1 MNRLEFLKIL
11 KSDSDWCKIP
21 VVILTTSQ
29 EEQDRL
35 ASFELS
41 AAGYIVKPLEYPA
54 FVEKLQI
61 LYKFMDST
69 TDSSEK
75 IQLLLVED
83 DQIDRLAF
91 TRTVKQYNL
100 PYEYSLASSLTEALA
115 ILRDRKFQFAILD
128 YNLVDGRSSEL
139 FPILKEQ
146 NCPFVISTG
155 SGDEETAARLMSQGA
170 ADYLIKDPERNYLK
184 ILPVIISKTLSR
196 HQTEGKLQLLNRA
209 ITSVKDSIYVLDCQ
223 GKLQYINNTLAK
235 FSNISPEAAVGQP
248 IQVLKQ
254 PYLAE
259 WLESNRSCVGE
270 NCTNESEIVMRRADG
285 TNFVALV
292 SETCV
297 LEDHHLHRIG
307 VIRDV
312 TSLKSVEQDL
322 RNYQESLENTVK
334 ERTAELQQAIA
345 DLRQEN
351 QERIKIEESL
361 RASRD
366 QLQQQQEFFKLVIDS
381 NPNMIFVKDWDGRY
395 LLANQTMAEFYNTT
409 VENLVGKTDADFHP
423 NTIDA
428 ERFLQENRQII
439 ESQQEMFLPEEKIP
453 HVDLGFQW
461 LQWQKRP
468 IKIFGNTDGVLGVG
482 VNITA
487 RKQIEISLSESQ
499 QRFESL
505 AAVAPVGIYRTNTT
519 GDCIYVN
526 DRWCQIA
533 GLTAAEASG
542 PNWAR
547 ALHPEDREKVG
558 AEWYASVQEHRPFEI
573 ECRFQ
578 KPDGTVTWVLSR
590 ANAERDI
597 YGEIIGYVGT
607 ITHISDRK
615 RAEAVLQKLVTGTAA
630 VTGADFFVELVLH
643 IAEALDIAYA
653 LVTEVVDEQLVSL
666 GFWANGSLQPS
677 ISYLPAK
684 TPCEICMQEGQYHCE
699 EAVQA
704 VFAEA
709 LDLVTMQ
716 AESYLGIALK
726 DDDGN
731 VIGNL
736 CVLDTKPMSETKRAE
751 AIGILQVFAARAS
764 AELQRK
770 NVNEALNCLNH
781 ELEERVLERTQALQE
796 REEQLRDFF
805 DNATDLIQSISPEG
819 NILFVNQAWKSTL
832 GYSEAELE
840 NLSIFQII
848 HPEDL
853 EHCQL
858 AMQNLFCGEQCV
870 AIETRFVT
878 KDGQTIVVEG
888 NVNCQLKDGVPIAT
902 RGIFRDVTERKKVEN
917 ELLESKQFLQL
928 VLDTFP
934 LFVFWKDHQSVYLG
948 CNQNFAVSVGLNL
961 PSEIIGKTDYE
972 MPWGN
977 TEAYSYRSDDRQ
989 VITSG
994 KPKLNIIEIQYQ
1006 ENGETIWVE
1015 TNKVPLRD
1023 LHGEIIGILGTYQ
1036 DISDR
1041 KRAEETLAESE
1052 AFNRQLVEEFPIG
1065 LASCRL
1071 DGHLVFVNAAFA
1083 QILGRTVEEVVS
1095 LSYWDITPSKYA
1107 DQEAEQLRLIQTEGR
1122 YGPYE
1127 KEYIHKDG
1135 HLVPVMLS
1143 GLMILR
1149 NGELLIWS
1157 SVQDISDRKQAEAQL
1172 QLANEELMRATR
1184 LKDEFLANMSHELRT
1199 PLNSILGMTEILQEQ
1214 IFGSINDQQ
1223 LGALKTVEN
1232 SSTHLLSLIND
1243 ILDVS
1248 KIESG
1253 QVDLDLTATSIESLC
1268 KSSLAFIKQQALTKR
1283 IQLSLRVPQ
1292 NLSEIMLDERRI
1304 RQVLINL
1311 LNNAVK
1317 FTLEGGTI
1325 TLEVTRIKSDGGETN
1340 LTSPNYLRIAVI
1352 DTGIGISAENIK
1364 KLFQPFIQIDSA
1376 LNRQYNGTG
1385 LGLALVKRIV
1395 ELHGGSVELTS
1406 ELGVGS
1412 CFAITLPFNVENP
1425 NLEVQIQY
1433 DLAELSLIDQSQTD
1447 NLSSPLILL
1456 AEDNEANINTF
1467 SSYLQAKGYRL
1478 VFATDGRQAI
1488 SITKAEHPDL
1498 ILMDIQ
1504 MPVIDGLTAIKQIR
1518 LDPDVADIPIIALTA
1533 LAMADDRERCLDA
1546 GASEY
1551 LQKPLKLKQLATSIQ
1566 QILNAK
1572 KNV

>member
-1 MNRLEFLKIL
+1 M
-11 KSDSDWCKIP
+11 
-21 VVILTTSQ
+21 T
-29 EEQDRL
+29 
-35 ASFELS
+35 
-41 AAGYIVKPLEYPA
+41 
-54 FVEKLQI
+54 
-61 LYKFMDST
+61 ST

-115 ILRDRKFQFAILD
+115 ILRDRKFQIAILD
-128 YNLVDGRSSEL
+128 YNLGDGRSSEL
-139 FPILKEQ
+139 FPILKEH

-184 ILPVIISKTLSR
+184 ILPVTISKTISR

-209 ITSVKDSIYVLDCQ
+209 ITSVKDGIYVLDCK
-223 GKLQYINNTLAK
+223 GKLQYINNTLAE
-235 FSNISPEAAVGQP
+235 FSNISPEDAIGQT
-248 IQVLKQ
+248 IQFLKQ

-259 WLESNRSCVGE
+259 WLESTRACVGE
-270 NCTNESEIVMRRADG
+270 NCNTESEIVMCRADG
-285 TNFVALV
+285 TSFAALV

-297 LEDHHLHRIG
+297 VEDLHLHRIG
-307 VIRDV
+307 VIRNI
-312 TSLKSVEQDL
+312 TSLKSVEQEL

-345 DLRQEN
+345 ELRQEN

-381 NPNMIFVKDWDGRY
+381 NPNLIFVKDWDGRY

-409 VENLVGKTDADFHP
+409 VENLVGKTDADFHSNP
-423 NTIDA
+423 IDA
-428 ERFLQENRQII
+428 ERFLEENRQII
-439 ESQQEMFLPEEKIP
+439 SSQQEMFLPEEKIP

-499 QRFESL
+499 KRFESL

-526 DRWCQIA
+526 DRWCEIA
-533 GLTAAEASG
+533 GLTAAEVSG
-542 PNWAR
+542 PNWAS
-547 ALHPEDREKVG
+547 ALHPEDRQKVG
-558 AEWYASVQEHRPFEI
+558 AEWYASVQERRPFEL

-578 KPDGTVTWVLSR
+578 KPDGTTTWVLSR
-590 ANAERDI
+590 ANAEHDI

-607 ITHISDRK
+607 ITDISDRK
-615 RAEAVLQKLVTGTAA
+615 RAETILQKLVTGTAA
-630 VTGADFFVELVLH
+630 VTGADFFVELVRH
-643 IAEALDIAYA
+643 IAEALDVTHA
-653 LVTEVVDEQLVSL
+653 LVTELVNDRLITL
-666 GFWANGSLQPS
+666 GFWANGNLQPS
-677 ISYLPAK
+677 SSFIPAK
-684 TPCEICMQEGQYHCE
+684 TPCEISLQDGQYHCE
-699 EAVQA
+699 ESVQT
-704 VFAEA
+704 VFAED

-716 AESYLGIALK
+716 AESYLGVALK
-726 DDDGN
+726 DDLGN

-736 CVLDTKPMSETKRAE
+736 CVLDTKPMLETTRAE

-770 NVNEALNCLNH
+770 NVNEALNRLNH

-853 EHCQL
+853 EHCQI
-858 AMQNLFCGEQCV
+858 AMQNLFCGELCV

-878 KDGQTIVVEG
+878 KDGQIILVEG
-888 NVNCQLKDGVPIAT
+888 NVNCQLKDGSPVAT
-902 RGIFRDVTERKKVEN
+902 RGIFRDITERKKVEI
-917 ELLESKQFLQL
+917 ELLESQRFLQL
-928 VLDTFP
+928 VLNTFP
-934 LFVFWKDHQSVYLG
+934 LFVFWKDRQSVYLG
-948 CNQNFAVSVGLNL
+948 CNQNFAVSVGLNSS
-961 PSEIIGKTDYE
+961 SEIVGKTDYE

-977 TEAYSYRSDDRQ
+977 SEADSYRSDDHQ

-994 KPKLNIIEIQYQ
+994 KPKLNIIETQYQ
-1006 ENGETIWVE
+1006 KNGETIWLE
-1015 TNKVPLRD
+1015 TNKIPLRD
-1023 LHGEIIGILGTYQ
+1023 LHGVIIGVLGTYQ

-1041 KRAEETLAESE
+1041 KRAEEALAESE
-1052 AFNRQLVEEFPIG
+1052 AFNRQLVTEFPIG
-1065 LASCRL
+1065 LASSHL
-1071 DGHLVFVNAAFA
+1071 DGRLVFVNETFA
-1083 QILGRTVEEVVS
+1083 KILGRTVEEVLS
-1095 LSYWDITPSKYA
+1095 LTYWDITPTKYA
-1107 DQEAEQLRLIQTEGR
+1107 EQEAEQLRLIQTECR

-1135 HLVPVMLS
+1135 HLVPVLLS

-1149 NGELLIWS
+1149 NGEFLIWS
-1157 SVQDISDRKQAEAQL
+1157 SVQDISDRKTAEAKL
-1172 QLANEELMRATR
+1172 QLANQELMRATR

-1199 PLNSILGMTEILQEQ
+1199 PLNSILGMNEALQEE
-1214 IFGSINDQQ
+1214 IFGSVNERQ
-1223 LGALKTVEN
+1223 LKALRTIET
-1232 SSTHLLSLIND
+1232 SSTHLLALIND
-1243 ILDVS
+1243 ILDVA

-1253 QVDLDLTATSIESLC
+1253 QINLDLTAVNIDSLC

-1283 IQLSLRVPQ
+1283 IQLIPKIPQ
-1292 NLSEIMLDERRI
+1292 DLPEITVDERRI

-1317 FTLEGGTI
+1317 FTMEGGTI
-1325 TLEVTRIKSDGGETN
+1325 TLQVSLVPSEASTN
-1340 LTSPNYLRIAVI
+1340 PVPNPNHLRIAVI
-1352 DTGIGISAENIK
+1352 DTGIGISAENIQ
-1364 KLFQPFIQIDSA
+1364 KLFQPFIQVDSA

-1385 LGLALVKRIV
+1385 LGLALVRKLV
-1395 ELHGGSVELTS
+1395 ELHGGTVELTS
-1406 ELGVGS
+1406 EVGVGS
-1412 CFAITLPFNVENP
+1412 CFAIKLPFNIDSP
-1425 NLEVQIQY
+1425 DLDLQIEY
-1433 DLAELSLIDQSQTD
+1433 DLSAQAQIDKAQIEQDQTRDLIA
-1447 NLSSPLILL
+1447 PLILL
-1456 AEDNEANINTF
+1456 AEDNNANVRTF
-1467 SSYLQAKGYRL
+1467 TSYLEAKGYRML
-1478 VFATDGRQAI
+1478 IASDGQQVIAL
-1488 SITKAEHPDL
+1488 TKAHKPDL

-1504 MPVIDGLTAIKQIR
+1504 MPVMDGIEAIKQIR

-1533 LAMADDRERCLDA
+1533 LAMTGDLERCLDA
-1546 GASEY
+1546 GANEY
-1551 LQKPLKLKQLATSIQ
+1551 LQKPLKLKQLTTSIQ

>member
-1 MNRLEFLKIL
+1 MAA
-11 KSDSDWCKIP
+11 
-21 VVILTTSQ
+21 TTN
-29 EEQDRL
+29 
-35 ASFELS
+35 
-41 AAGYIVKPLEYPA
+41 
-54 FVEKLQI
+54 
-61 LYKFMDST
+61 
-69 TDSSEK
+69 SSEK

-91 TRTVKQYNL
+91 TRTVKQYGL
-100 PYEYSLASSLTEALA
+100 PYDYSLASSLTEALA
-115 ILRDRKFQFAILD
+115 ILSDRRFQIAILD
-128 YNLVDGRSSEL
+128 YNLGDGQSSEL
-139 FPILKEQ
+139 FSILKEQ

-155 SGDEETAARLMSQGA
+155 SGDEETAARLMNQGA

-184 ILPVIISKTLSR
+184 ILPVTISKTLSR
-196 HQTEGKLQLLNRA
+196 HQTEGQLQLLNRA
-209 ITSVKDSIYVLDCQ
+209 IQSVKDGIYILDCR
-223 GKLQYINNTLAK
+223 GNIQYINNTLAE
-235 FSNISPEAAVGQP
+235 FSDIAPEAAIGQSV
-248 IQVLKQ
+248 QVLKQ
-254 PYLAE
+254 PYLEA
-259 WLESNRSCVGE
+259 WLQQRPSCADETCSLEVE
-270 NCTNESEIVMRRADG
+270 MIMCRADG
-285 TNFVALV
+285 TNYLALLA
-292 SETCV
+292 ETCV
-297 LEDHHLHRIG
+297 IENSHFSRIG

-312 TSLKSVEQDL
+312 TSLKTVELEL
-322 RNYQESLENTVK
+322 RLAQESLENTVK

-351 QERIKIEESL
+351 QERLKIEESL

-366 QLQQQQEFFKLVIDS
+366 QIQQQQEFFRLVIDS

-395 LLANQTMAEFYNTT
+395 LLANQTMADFYNTT
-409 VENLVGKTDADFHP
+409 VENLGGKTDAEFHRNP
-423 NTIDA
+423 IDS

-439 ESQQEMFLPEEKIP
+439 SSQQDKFLPEEKI
-453 HVDLGFQW
+453 HHADLGLLW

-468 IKIFGNTDGVLGVG
+468 IKIFGSFGSIDGVLGVG

-499 QRFESL
+499 KRFESL
-505 AAVAPVGIYRTNTT
+505 AASAPVGIYRTNTT
-519 GDCIYVN
+519 GDAIYLN
-526 DRWCQIA
+526 DRWCEIA

-547 ALHPEDREKVG
+547 ALHPEDRAKVG
-558 AEWYASVQEHRPFEI
+558 AAWYASVQENRPFEL

-578 KPDGTVTWVLSR
+578 KPDGSITWVLSR
-590 ANAERDI
+590 ACAEYDI

-607 ITHISDRK
+607 ITDISDRK
-615 RAEAVLQKLVTGTAA
+615 RAETVLQKLVTGTAA
-630 VTGADFFVELVLH
+630 VTGADFFVELVRH
-643 IAEALDIAYA
+643 IAEALDVAYA
-653 LVTEVVDEQLVSL
+653 LVTEVVDERLVSL

-684 TPCEICMQEGQYHCE
+684 TPCERCMIEGQYHCE

-704 VFAEA
+704 AFAEDF
-709 LDLVTMQ
+709 DLVTMQ
-716 AESYLGIALK
+716 AESYLGIVLK

-736 CVLDTKPMSETKRAE
+736 CVLDTKPMSETARVE

-770 NVNEALNCLNH
+770 NVNEALNRLNH

-819 NILFVNQAWKSTL
+819 NISFVNRAWKSTL
-832 GYSEAELE
+832 GYSEAELK

-853 EHCQL
+853 EHCQI
-858 AMQNLFCGEQCV
+858 AMQNLFCGEQCI

-902 RGIFRDVTERKKVEN
+902 RGIFRDITERKKVEN
-917 ELLESKQFLQL
+917 ELFESKQFLQL

-934 LFVFWKDHQSVYLG
+934 LFVFWKDRQSVYLG
-948 CNQNFAVSVGLNL
+948 CNQNFAVSAGLNSS
-961 PSEIIGKTDYE
+961 SEIVGKTDYE
-972 MPWGN
+972 MPWRN
-977 TEAYSYRSDDRQ
+977 SEADSYRSDDRQ

-994 KPKLNIIEIQYQ
+994 KPKLNIIETQYQ
-1006 ENGETIWVE
+1006 ENGKTIWLE
-1015 TNKVPLRD
+1015 TNKIPLRD
-1023 LHGEIIGILGTYQ
+1023 LNGDVIGVLGTYQ

-1041 KRAEETLAESE
+1041 KIAEENLAESE
-1052 AFNRQLVEEFPIG
+1052 AFNRQLVTEFPIG

-1071 DGHLVFVNAAFA
+1071 DGQLVFVNAAFA
-1083 QILGRTVEEVVS
+1083 QILGRTVEEVLS
-1095 LSYWDITPSKYA
+1095 LSYWDITPAKYA
-1107 DQEAEQLRLIQTEGR
+1107 EQEAEQMQLIQTEGR

-1135 HLVPVMLS
+1135 HLVPVLLS
-1143 GLMILR
+1143 GIMILR
-1149 NGELLIWS
+1149 NEELLIWT
-1157 SVQDISDRKQAEAQL
+1157 SVQDISDRKSAEAKL
-1172 QLANEELMRATR
+1172 QLANQELMRATR

-1199 PLNSILGMTEILQEQ
+1199 PLNSILGMNESLQEG
-1214 IFGSINDQQ
+1214 IFGNINERQ
-1223 LGALKTVEN
+1223 LKALQTIEN
-1232 SSTHLLSLIND
+1232 SSTHLLALIND
-1243 ILDVS
+1243 ILDVA

-1253 QVDLDLTATSIESLC
+1253 QINLDLAITDIESLC

-1283 IQLSLRVPQ
+1283 IQIIPQ
-1292 NLSEIMLDERRI
+1292 IPKYLPEIIVDERRI

-1325 TLEVTRIKSDGGETN
+1325 TLAVSLVSSETTATHRPNTN
-1340 LTSPNYLRIAVI
+1340 LLKIAVI
-1352 DTGIGISAENIK
+1352 DTGIGISAENIQ

-1385 LGLALVKRIV
+1385 LGLALVKNLV

-1406 ELGVGS
+1406 EVGVGS
-1412 CFAITLPFNVENP
+1412 CFAINLPIDP
-1425 NLEVQIQY
+1425 NNHLDIET
-1433 DLAELSLIDQSQTD
+1433 QTEQD
-1447 NLSSPLILL
+1447 ASGQLPITQCSMDVVVSPLILL
-1456 AEDNEANINTF
+1456 AEDNEANVATF

-1478 VFATDGRQAI
+1478 VVANDGQQAI
-1488 SITKAEHPDL
+1488 AIAKAEHPDL

-1504 MPVIDGLTAIKQIR
+1504 MPVMDGLEAIRQIR
-1518 LDPDVADIPIIALTA
+1518 CDPDLVDVPIIALTA
-1533 LAMADDRERCLDA
+1533 LAMTGDRERCLDA
-1546 GASEY
+1546 GANDY
-1551 LQKPLKLKQLATSIQ
+1551 LSKPIKLRSLTQLMQTLI
-1566 QILNAK
+1566 
-1572 KNV
+1572 

>member
-1 MNRLEFLKIL
+1 MTANICKVLLIDDDEDDYIVTRDFLDEAEQLSFQLNWVDNYDDGLIEIGKNQHDLYLLDFRLGKGNGLELLEEAIAKGCNKPIILLTGLGDSEIDQRAMKSGASDYLVKGRFLSATLLERSIIHAIERKHSENRQLQLVGELAAVNQELKDFAYIVSHDL
-11 KSDSDWCKIP
+11 KAPLRGIASLADWLQKDYG
-21 VVILTTSQ
+21 
-29 EEQDRL
+29 DRL
-35 ASFELS
+35 DDE
-41 AAGYIVKPLEYPA
+41 GRDM
-54 FVEKLQI
+54 LQ
-61 LYKFMDST
+61 LM
-69 TDSSEK
+69 SSRVRRMSDLIDGVLQYSRVGRVREDKNIIDLQALVHNTIDAIAPPSGIK
-75 IQLLLVED
+75 IE
-83 DQIDRLAF
+83 ID
-91 TRTVKQYNL
+91 TNL
-100 PYEYSLASSLTEALA
+100 P
-115 ILRDRKFQFAILD
+115 
-128 YNLVDGRSSEL
+128 
-139 FPILKEQ
+139 
-146 NCPFVISTG
+146 
-155 SGDEETAARLMSQGA
+155 
-170 ADYLIKDPERNYLK
+170 
-184 ILPVIISKTLSR
+184 TL
-196 HQTEGKLQLLNRA
+196 
-209 ITSVKDSIYVLDCQ
+209 
-223 GKLQYINNTLAK
+223 
-235 FSNISPEAAVGQP
+235 
-248 IQVLKQ
+248 
-254 PYLAE
+254 LAE
-259 WLESNRSCVGE
+259 K
-270 NCTNESEIVMRRADG
+270 
-285 TNFVALV
+285 
-292 SETCV
+292 
-297 LEDHHLHRIG
+297 HRMHQ
-307 VIRDV
+307 VFQ
-312 TSLKSVEQDL
+312 K
-322 RNYQESLENTVK
+322 
-334 ERTAELQQAIA
+334 LQQAIA
-345 DLRQEN
+345 DLQQEN
-351 QERIKIEESL
+351 QERLKIEDSL
-361 RASRD
+361 R
-366 QLQQQQEFFKLVIDS
+366 
-381 NPNMIFVKDWDGRY
+381 
-395 LLANQTMAEFYNTT
+395 
-409 VENLVGKTDADFHP
+409 
-423 NTIDA
+423 
-428 ERFLQENRQII
+428 
-439 ESQQEMFLPEEKIP
+439 ESQK
-453 HVDLGFQW
+453 
-461 LQWQKRP
+461 
-468 IKIFGNTDGVLGVG
+468 
-482 VNITA
+482 
-487 RKQIEISLSESQ
+487 
-499 QRFESL
+499 RFESL

-526 DRWCQIA
+526 DRWCEIA
-533 GLTAAEASG
+533 GLTAAEAFG

-558 AEWYASVQEHRPFEI
+558 AEWYASVQENRPFEL

-590 ANAERDI
+590 ANAEHDI

-607 ITHISDRK
+607 ITDISDRK
-615 RAEAVLQKLVTGTAA
+615 RAETVSQKLVTGTAA
-630 VTGADFFVELVLH
+630 VTGADFFVELVRH

-699 EAVQA
+699 ESVQA
-704 VFAEA
+704 AFAED

-770 NVNEALNCLNH
+770 NVNEELNRLNH

-819 NILFVNQAWKSTL
+819 NILFVNRAWKSTL

-840 NLSIFQII
+840 NISIFQII

-858 AMQNLFCGEQCV
+858 AMQNLFSGDQCV

-961 PSEIIGKTDYE
+961 PSEIVGKTDYE

-994 KPKLNIIEIQYQ
+994 KPKLNIIETQYQ
-1006 ENGETIWVE
+1006 ENGETIWLE
-1015 TNKVPLRD
+1015 TNKVPLRN

-1065 LASCRL
+1065 LVSCRL
-1071 DGHLVFVNAAFA
+1071 DGHLVFVNTVFA
-1083 QILGRTVEEVVS
+1083 QILGRTVEEILS
-1095 LSYWDITPSKYA
+1095 LSYWDITPTKYA
-1107 DQEAEQLRLIQTEGR
+1107 EQEAEQLRLIQTEGR

-1325 TLEVTRIKSDGGETN
+1325 TLEVTRIKLDGGETK

-1433 DLAELSLIDQSQTD
+1433 DLAEISLIDQSQTN

-1478 VFATDGRQAI
+1478 VFATDGQQAI
-1488 SITKAEHPDL
+1488 AITKAEHPDL

-1504 MPVIDGLTAIKQIR
+1504 MPVIDGLEAIKQIR
-1518 LDPDVADIPIIALTA
+1518 LDPDLADIPIIALTA
-1533 LAMADDRERCLDA
+1533 LAMAGDRERCLDA
-1546 GASEY
+1546 GANEY

-1572 KNV
+1572 KNL